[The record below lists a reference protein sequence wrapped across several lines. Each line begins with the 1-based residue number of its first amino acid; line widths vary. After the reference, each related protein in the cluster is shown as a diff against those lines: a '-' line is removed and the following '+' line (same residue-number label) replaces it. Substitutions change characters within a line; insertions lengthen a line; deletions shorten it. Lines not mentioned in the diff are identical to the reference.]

1 MSHNFIMAKAENMR
15 EYDND
20 ESKKLSGP
28 SFWTTLLDV
37 LFGADKVDKKT
48 KVELSDVAKA
58 LSKSDFSGYVN
69 NFTLKASPEFA
80 RFFYDIYEKIHTVQL
95 FFNKFPLEKSYQ
107 KIVDKMM
114 SARQHQILESISED
128 SLFEKANNMKYAD
141 LSKEVKAL
149 VGEFHKEFTGERVAQ
164 INGLYNSLCAL
175 RSFCTFDYY
184 ALLKKFAPDL
194 REMDFSKKP
203 HFLRVWG
210 IYLTDS
216 IADFDSR
223 QKAVLNVKDWDSAID
238 FINSA
243 TDVKII
249 DHSVWN
255 KILLLLTAHA
265 QPPVFEY
272 ICKLTS
278 KNPSFTVKASDFNNK
293 IVEKY
298 VKEVDER
305 TVNQMQEIYKEQRE
319 AVIRADVKR
328 MFPNGFQ
335 STLKNYVPDLN
346 ELFKQKSL
354 DGYIY
359 CAPLSY
365 LEVFLQKYALEEMAA
380 ISAELNVYGK
390 SIDKEFITD
399 LLNCC
404 KKLCDFETKISELD
418 GRLNPQLAQGY
429 RFHSFLSQKLVR
441 DSELKAVKAQLDLVN
456 AETMKIMKGAHALLV
471 ELGVMFQKLQ
481 KDCHADPHSII
492 SNWKELENRSQTS
505 MHERLG
511 RICEAISRIQ
521 KLMSNFITQG

>member
-1 MSHNFIMAKAENMR
+1 MSHNFDMANAENMR
-15 EYDND
+15 EYDNG

-28 SFWTTLLDV
+28 SFWSTVLDV

-58 LSKSDFSGYVN
+58 LSKSDFGGYVN
-69 NFTLKASPEFA
+69 SFTLKASPEFA

-114 SARQHQILESISED
+114 SERQRKILEELSED
-128 SLFEKANNMKYAD
+128 SLFEKTHNTKYAD

-149 VGEFHKEFTGERVAQ
+149 VSEFHKEFSGERAVN
-164 INGLYNSLCAL
+164 INGLYNALCVL

-184 ALLKKFAPDL
+184 ALLKKFAPDF

-203 HFLRVWG
+203 HFFRVWG
-210 IYLTDS
+210 IYLTES

-249 DHSVWN
+249 DHAVWN
-255 KILLLLTAHA
+255 KIILLLTAHA

-278 KNPSFTVKASDFNNK
+278 KNPAFSVKSSDFNNK

-305 TVNQMQEIYKEQRE
+305 TVAQMQGIYEAQRI
-319 AVIRADVKR
+319 AVIRTDVKR

-335 STLKNYVPDLN
+335 STLRNYVPDLN

-354 DGYIY
+354 DGYTY
-359 CAPLSY
+359 CDPLSY
-365 LEVFLQKYALEEMAA
+365 LEVFLQKYALEDMSA

-390 SIDKEFITD
+390 SIDKEFISD
-399 LLNCC
+399 LLNGC
-404 KKLCDFETKISELD
+404 KKLCDYESKITELD

-429 RFHSFLSQKLVR
+429 RFHSFLSQKLVKE
-441 DSELKAVKAQLDLVN
+441 SELKAVKTQLDLVN
-456 AETMKIMKGAHALLV
+456 AEAMKIMKGAQALLV
-471 ELGVMFQKLQ
+471 ELGAMFQRLQ
-481 KDCHADPHSII
+481 KDCRNDPHSII
-492 SNWKELENRSQTS
+492 SNWNEIENRSQS
-505 MHERLG
+505 SIYERLG
-511 RICEAISRIQ
+511 RICEAISRMQ
-521 KLMSNFITQG
+521 KLLGNFIS